1 MTKTLQED
9 PKLTKIYEERILFGR
24 FAKTEDVTPAFVFFA
39 SSESDYITGQVLS
52 VDGGTV
58 L

>member
-1 MTKTLQED
+1 MTKKLQED
-9 PKLTKIYEERILFGR
+9 PKLRAIYEGRILFGR
-24 FAKTEDVTPAFVFFA
+24 FAKTEDITPVFVFLA
-39 SSESDYITGQVLS
+39 SKDSDYMTGQVLS

>member
-1 MTKTLQED
+1 MTKKLQED
-9 PKLTKIYEERILFGR
+9 PKLREIYEGRILLARFGR
-24 FAKTEDVTPAFVFFA
+24 TEDVTPAFIFMA
-39 SSESDYITGQVLS
+39 SEDSDYITGQVLS